1 MNVVYI
7 LMYNNVKIG
16 EHYPED
22 VQDPGVDLLGHVLGP
37 VAGLHHEVGTLH
49 LAGELHAHVLRHV
62 EGSGHPQAEVG

>member
-1 MNVVYI
+1 MLSMPMYINV
-7 LMYNNVKIG
+7 NNG

-22 VQDPGVDLLGHVLGP
+22 VEDPGVDLLGHVLGP

-62 EGSGHPQAEVG
+62 EGSGHAEAEVC